1 MEIWRD
7 GEMARWRDG
16 EMARWRDGK
25 GDEMKICS
33 YQDLDVWKRGMDIAV
48 SAFMLTKAYPSDEKF
63 GMISQ
68 MRRAANSIPANI
80 AEGWARQSK
89 KEFVYFLRVAQGS
102 LRELETHLLLSQRCG
117 LSDTSETAPIL
128 DEIIILSKQLR
139 ALLISLTGATD
150 AQ

>member
-1 MEIWRD
+1 MSIR
-7 GEMARWRDG
+7 
-16 EMARWRDGK
+16 
-25 GDEMKICS
+25 S
-33 YQDLDVWKRGMDIAV
+33 YQDLQVWKRGMDIAV
-48 SAFMLTKAYPSDEKF
+48 SVFTLTKSYPSEEKF

-117 LSDTSETAPIL
+117 LSDTPTTTPIL
-128 DEIIILSKQLR
+128 AEITILSKQLR
-139 ALLISLTGATD
+139 ALLISLSGAKD